1 MVRMNI
7 MMPEALAEYLKKV
20 PNKSRFIAESLEERI
35 RRERSRH
42 LRASLA
48 EAYMH
53 SAEEDRAIDRS
64 WIGTMGDGG
73 WSE

>member
-7 MMPEALAEYLKKV
+7 MMPESLAEYLKKV

-35 RRERSRH
+35 QRERSKQ

-48 EAYMH
+48 EAYTQ
-53 SAEEDRAIDRS
+53 SAEEDKAVDSIWS
-64 WIGTMGDGG
+64 GTRNDGD
-73 WSE
+73 WNA